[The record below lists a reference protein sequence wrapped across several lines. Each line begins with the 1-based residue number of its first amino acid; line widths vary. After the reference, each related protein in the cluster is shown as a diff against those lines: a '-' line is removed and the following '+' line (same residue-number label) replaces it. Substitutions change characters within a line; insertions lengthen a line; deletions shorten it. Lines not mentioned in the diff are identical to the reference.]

1 VEGKSEKKR
10 KRICDEIFPVP
21 FFFSPP
27 AEAAAEA
34 KAAQPRA
41 KAANIFVKKSP
52 NLEKK
57 HPAGQ

>member
-41 KAANIFVKKSP
+41 KAANIFVKKEP
-52 NLEKK
+52 Q
-57 HPAGQ
+57 P